1 MKSRVE
7 VLAIAFLLALSITL
21 TVIFNIALLN
31 GGQTVV
37 KVNKHGEMIPEL
49 LLLTLFVW
57 PVISVGIYQWHRK
70 ASGSKKKPQASEP
83 GK

>member
-7 VLAIAFLLALSITL
+7 VLAIALLLALSITL
-21 TVIFNIALLN
+21 TVIFNIAVLN

-37 KVNKHGEMIPEL
+37 KVNKYGEMIPEL

-57 PVISVGIYQWHRK
+57 PVISVGIYQWHRN
-70 ASGSKKKPQASEP
+70 SSSSRQNPQASES
-83 GK
+83 GE